1 MLESGIKSNT
11 MAPTNNFHA
20 DVYQH
25 CDFGAHQNFVE
36 SSKAL
41 IQNTNARLDR
51 LNTMSND
58 LRRLASLIKDDRDEN
73 EQCQLLPD
81 IKAIGDIDNSK
92 QTQQT
97 KRQSIKIFIPIDG
110 PISDTKDRTIQ
121 TEKTQK
127 LTKPKSIPKKN
138 KELLNKKSKEVT
150 EKSNGLHKQKKI
162 DLTKLQNNTE
172 ENNTFVPNI
181 FNGGHRSENGGTYG
195 NAHDCNT
202 RIDTQESETTNPDFN
217 ARYISSAQQHSC
229 LIHKFGCSDA
239 NNKIVHNEIR
249 EPKTMASTPT
259 QIKANIVDL
268 SLPSRSKYLTFDK
281 YDERNNDMKKVECY
295 PLGLFQT
302 STSSKFRYNNRETKS
317 DVLRRQVLQPKRI
330 TLHAN
335 SVSEIITER
344 SVLPLD
350 KFSVGFR
357 FRIGKKSDTE
367 HKCNRRLQYS
377 SMDYSLVLKSSG
389 Y

>member
-1 MLESGIKSNT
+1 MTRTFDLQGLCFSFI
-11 MAPTNNFHA
+11 

-25 CDFGAHQNFVE
+25 CNLGAHQNFVE

-73 EQCQLLPD
+73 EQYQLLPD
-81 IKAIGDIDNSK
+81 IKAIGEIDKDK
-92 QTQQT
+92 QSQQT
-97 KRQSIKIFIPIDG
+97 KRQSINIVIPIDG
-110 PISDTKDRTIQ
+110 PISDTKDRTIS

-127 LTKPKSIPKKN
+127 LTKPKSMQKKN
-138 KELLNKKSKEVT
+138 KELLTKKSKEVT
-150 EKSNGLHKQKKI
+150 AKSNGLYNQKKI
-162 DLTKLQNNTE
+162 DLTKLQNYTE

-181 FNGGHRSENGGTYG
+181 LNGGYGSENSGTYG
-195 NAHDCNT
+195 DAHDCNT
-202 RIDTQESETTNPDFN
+202 RTDRQESESTNPDFN
-217 ARYISSAQQHSC
+217 ASNTSTAHQHCC

-239 NNKIVHNEIR
+239 NNNRVHNEIR
-249 EPKTMASTPT
+249 EPKTMTSSPT
-259 QIKANIVDL
+259 QMKANIVDL
-268 SLPSRSKYLTFDK
+268 SLPSRSKYLNFDK
-281 YDERNNDMKKVECY
+281 YDVRSNDMKKVECF

-302 STSSKFRYNNRETKS
+302 STSSKSKYNSREAKS
-317 DVLRRQVLQPKRI
+317 DVLRRQVLLPKRI

-357 FRIGKKSDTE
+357 FRIGQKTNTKHE
-367 HKCNRRLQYS
+367 NKCNTRLQYS